1 MPELYYTTAEKA
13 ASYDSVVDVFREL
26 FKELKDL
33 GKKKPEATLGA
44 AKVKL
49 INRVLE
55 DVIECMEGESFAKYL
70 ELLDDETLPQYSDAI
85 LILSQ
90 HEGALQSFRERHY
103 GYFDGTH
110 QWVIK
115 KEKKKT

>member
-1 MPELYYTTAEKA
+1 MSLYYTTQEKA
-13 ASYDSVVDVFREL
+13 AAYESVIDVFREL

-33 GKKKPEATLGA
+33 GKKKPEATLSS

-55 DVIECMEGESFAKYL
+55 DVILCMEGQSFAKYL
-70 ELLDDETLPQYSDAI
+70 EVLDDEALPQYSDAI

-90 HEGALQSFRERHY
+90 HEGALQAFRERHY
-103 GYFDGTH
+103 GYYDGTT

-115 KEKKKT
+115 KKGK